1 MTTNPALAIET
12 HELVKVYGETRA
24 VDGLDLAVRTGTIH
38 GVLGPNGAGKTT
50 AIKML
55 TTLLRPTSGTATV
68 LGHDVVRE
76 ASAVRRRIGLTG
88 QTMALDEDMTG
99 LQNLILAGRLQG
111 LRHGPARARGEQL
124 LAAFDLTE
132 VGNRLVK
139 TYSGGQRRRIDVA
152 ASMVVT
158 PELLFLDEP
167 TTGLDPRSRSEVWQ
181 MIRDLVRDGGTVLLT
196 TQYLDEAD
204 HLADE
209 LTLIDQGRLVARG
222 TPPELKASRAEGV
235 LEVQLVD
242 PARRAEAGALL
253 AGAIGA
259 SVEPDSDSNPSRLS
273 VKIAD
278 ADRAARAL
286 GELARAGI
294 GVEDFSLGKPSLD
307 TVFLALTG
315 HSTLDGTREEEA
327 EVPA

>member
-12 HELVKVYGETRA
+12 RELVKVFGQTRA
-24 VDGLDLAVRTGTIH
+24 VDGLDLAVRAGTIH

-55 TTLLRPTSGTATV
+55 ATLMRPTSGTATV

-76 ASAVRRRIGLTG
+76 AAQVRRRIGLTG
-88 QTMALDEDMTG
+88 QTMSVDEDMTG

-111 LRHGPARARGEQL
+111 LRHASATARAEQL
-124 LAAFDLTE
+124 MEAFDLTE

-139 TYSGGQRRRIDVA
+139 TFSGGQRRRIDVA

-167 TTGLDPRSRSEVWQ
+167 TTGLDPRSRSEVWE
-181 MIRDLVRDGGTVLLT
+181 MIRALVRDGGTVLLT

-209 LTLIDQGRLVARG
+209 LTLIDRGRIVAQG
-222 TPPELKASRAEGV
+222 TPPELKASRAAGV
-235 LEVQLVD
+235 LDVRLRDPERRADAGTLLARAVGASVDLDSD
-242 PARRAEAGALL
+242 PAR
-253 AGAIGA
+253 
-259 SVEPDSDSNPSRLS
+259 LS
-273 VKIAD
+273 VRVTD
-278 ADRAARAL
+278 ADRAALAL

-294 GVEDFSLGKPSLD
+294 HVDDFTLGQPSLD

-315 HSTLDGTREEEA
+315 HSTLDASEEEEA
-327 EVPA
+327 EVRA

>member
-1 MTTNPALAIET
+1 MTGNPALAIET

-24 VDGLDLAVRTGTIH
+24 LDGLDLTVRTGTIH

-50 AIKML
+50 AMKIL
-55 TTLLRPTSGTATV
+55 ATLLRPTSGNAQV

-111 LRHGPARARGEQL
+111 LRHRPATARAERL
-124 LAAFDLTE
+124 LEAFELTE

-139 TYSGGQRRRIDVA
+139 TYSGGQKRRIDVA

-158 PELLFLDEP
+158 HELLFLDEP

-181 MIRDLVRDGGTVLLT
+181 MIRVLVQDGGTVLLT

-204 HLADE
+204 QMADD
-209 LTLIDQGRLVARG
+209 LTLIDHGRVVARG
-222 TPPELKASRAEGV
+222 TPAELKTSRADGV
-235 LEVQLVD
+235 LEVLLTD
-242 PARRAEAGALL
+242 PSRRAEAGTLL
-253 AGAIGA
+253 ARAIGA
-259 SVEPDSDSNPSRLS
+259 GVDAESDPSRLL
-273 VKIAD
+273 VKIPD
-278 ADRAARAL
+278 ADQAARAL

-294 GVEDFSLGKPSLD
+294 SVEDFTLGQPSLD

-315 HSTLDGTREEEA
+315 HSTLDDTREEEA
-327 EVPA
+327 EVRA